1 MGKLVYI
8 LAVAALLLSCSKE
21 NGGGGLDLPD
31 DLPYDASEL
40 AVGFSACGDWNSF
53 TKADEGTDVGTGD
66 DATDSGIA
74 DPSKTEFVDGDTLKV
89 FGFYRKPD
97 EAIGTVAPNFMYA
110 QPVVYDGTNWNY
122 SPVKYWPNN
131 SGDMLDFYAYSPN
144 NPNITV
150 SPNTEIGPPVISYK
164 LRPAGGARTDILY
177 ASNISLNKPSFNEK
191 TKLEFKHLM
200 GKLQFFVSV
209 LPPNGA
215 LDGNGNQ
222 IEENNGQY
230 SAYIQSMSYLVNT
243 QGYFKFEYYGD
254 GLPKWDVVTTG
265 EGTTRVLNRETRGAG
280 KLIDKGK
287 FDDPKKEW
295 GDYVHAFTAF
305 LLPVTIEKLSV
316 GLSTDGGYT
325 HSIKEVTLSQNDVI
339 EVVAGKVTTVH
350 LKIQTGDVVTLKITV
365 ETKGW
370 FEKTIKPTFPI
381 Y

>member
-40 AVGFSACGDWNSF
+40 AVGFSASGDWNSF
-53 TKADEGTDVGTGD
+53 TKADEGTDGGTGD

-89 FGFYRKPD
+89 FGFYRKPG

-131 SGDMLDFYAYSPN
+131 PGDMLDFYAYSPN

-177 ASNISLNKPSFNEK
+177 ASKTSLKKPSFNEK

-215 LDGNGNQ
+215 LDGNGEQ
-222 IEENNGQY
+222 IEENDGQY

-254 GLPKWDVVTTG
+254 GLPKWDIATG

-287 FDDPKKEW
+287 FDDPNKEW
-295 GDYVHAFTAF
+295 GDYIHAFTAF

-325 HSIKEVTLSQNDVI
+325 HSIKEVTLPESDVI

-350 LKIQTGDVVTLKITV
+350 LKIQTGDVVTLKIIV
-365 ETKGW
+365 ETKDW
-370 FEKTIKPTFPI
+370 FEKTIEPTFPI